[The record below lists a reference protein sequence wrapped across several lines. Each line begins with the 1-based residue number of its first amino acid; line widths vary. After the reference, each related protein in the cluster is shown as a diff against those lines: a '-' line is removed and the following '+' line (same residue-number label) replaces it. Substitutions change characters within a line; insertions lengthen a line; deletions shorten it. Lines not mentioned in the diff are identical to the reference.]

1 MLSIVT
7 GYDPGYLTR
16 QSTPRATNYYT
27 IAVTQHGEPQGVW
40 WGPGAEALGF
50 TPGAEIDPKVME
62 KLYSSFVDP
71 RDENFLNSEVP
82 DAEKEHLGIRPP
94 RYKDADAW
102 YEQLLKREPEATPER
117 QRELRNEAEKK
128 AARQKTV
135 FFYDATFSVPKSVSL
150 LHAGLLSAAQS
161 AEQAGNTERAAQCR
175 ARAEAVER
183 AVMAGASAS
192 LEYLR
197 EHAGAARTGHHG
209 AKVEGRSTGR
219 WTPAGGWV
227 VTQFLQHTNRAGE
240 PQMHVHNAILGRQI
254 CEDGKWRGIDSRALF
269 RSRPGAAAA
278 GERKL
283 FQDLARDLGTEA
295 VERADGNGFE
305 LKGVSSEEILSFSS
319 RRTTVTAEMERKI
332 QAYVDAHGRQP
343 NARVL
348 YKMAQEA
355 TLDTRKTKEPN
366 LNRQALLAKWE
377 ALADR
382 LELGKLGA
390 IPGRVLGRI
399 DPERNAAL
407 AYEPTQLEMDRII
420 TTAVARV
427 QEAKAVFS
435 RHDVY
440 RRIND
445 ELPPNLGALSDQQ
458 IHALV
463 NGMTDVALSPAGP
476 AGVRLLNAPD
486 VVLIPAELR
495 DAEGRSVY
503 LAPNAERYATK
514 ELLDDEQELISE
526 ALRLDAPR
534 IHVEPEASQVE
545 ADGVSV
551 ETASGVEPTAEA
563 DAAVETERQGEE
575 VEAAPTEPG
584 REAEAD
590 EAAGV
595 SRGADEV
602 SGEAAGVWDE
612 APANSEGNEVDPH
625 ENNETGAANSHV
637 SSDEDTNPDAT
648 SSQPND
654 TPHADAQAQ
663 ETPVHT
669 VERSPEE
676 ERLIHAHRDA
686 AAWFQEQLHADS
698 GRQARAYLAE
708 RGLTQALATD
718 APWQVGYAP
727 DTPYGLF
734 THLSKLG
741 YSNEELISAG
751 LVTYAKSGAL
761 IDRFRERVVLP
772 VIDSQG
778 DPVAFVGRNTPASD
792 HPAKWLNSPE
802 SPIYS
807 KKDVLFGVGQQ
818 RQALAAGARPVIVEG
833 PFDVLAVASAYQG
846 EGAALAAVAPC
857 GTALTA
863 DQLTELDAAAAPGAG
878 VVVAFDGD
886 KAGQKAAVRAYDLLR
901 RHPGP
906 VNAAA
911 LPAGVDPG
919 DLAAD
924 PEQLRSVL
932 DEHERL
938 LVDVAV
944 TACVDSHRWQAPT
957 TQAPEITGEEIRRQA
972 AESWGFD
979 PAESEARYQQHLSER
994 AENTTDLAGQV
1005 ARSLARDVA
1014 GVQVP
1019 EPAEDARRQDGAA
1032 PSGMRP
1038 YQEGDLTVEARVAAI
1053 REAAALIDHDAPD
1066 AAQKAQRVMARL
1078 VQETGADHETVQT
1091 VFLDA
1096 LVGEPLPTGQDPM
1109 QPGNEWAQK
1118 SVIASPISAETQAA
1132 WREADQRRVAEQAAA
1147 EAEAAESSELS
1158 DTAAEAAPEPVETR
1172 ESEAEPVPVSSQTPR
1187 VSEETARALR
1197 ESAQVRADLLD
1208 RYPRLHVDQA
1218 DAIAGIAT
1226 SGRGVD
1232 VLVGPAGSGKST
1244 TLGYLADLWKEKTNA
1259 PVVGLATAQ
1268 NAANI
1273 LGAKR
1278 VNGAK
1283 AFDATHNIAKWLY
1296 LVESGKERVTPG
1308 SLIVVDEASMVTTT
1322 HLKEIQEIA
1331 AQARAKVVWAGDHA
1345 QLSAPGAAGAMRH
1358 LAELGG
1364 AYELTKVHRFAEA
1377 WEAEAS
1383 LKLRDGVAEAL
1394 TAYDKHGRLT
1404 AGSRET
1410 VEAEALRGYLADHL
1424 DGKDTLLLAST
1435 NESAS
1440 ALSSRVRAALVEA
1453 GVVEPSGARLRD
1465 ENAAGCGD
1473 LIVARSNDTKIK
1485 VGEDE
1490 RPLSNR
1496 DVLRVV
1502 EVLENGGIRA
1512 ALREEGA
1519 ESDTTVILPAEYVA
1533 DKVELAYSGTTHA
1546 AQGRDVETCYSIVDG
1561 TVTDEML
1568 YVMMTRGQKGNY
1580 GFGVVEDQGADLR
1593 TGPDQAQEYT
1603 AGLRQAGARQRGE
1616 RLPQDQAAK
1625 HARQAREADE
1635 QRLAVFAA
1643 AMQRE
1648 AVDPMGT
1655 EAMLG
1660 EAERPRHLGH
1670 LGAMWLD
1677 MTREYTARGYL
1688 ERAAERGVL
1697 APHHLER
1704 AVDEEALGTLGR
1716 MLTRLE
1722 MAGYKADAILDR
1734 AISARELN
1742 TAEEVTQV
1750 LYWRIEGD
1758 ADKHGID
1765 VASLDPSEEQ
1775 INATWSERTKDLG
1788 VPTIDVARHDI
1799 AQRMDERT
1807 RELAERAAHQPP
1819 RWLVEHIGPVPAET
1833 HTREREQWMQRAGR
1847 VMAYREQWMYKAE
1860 SDAIGPAP
1868 SRANPEQRATWLAA
1882 HDALGAPEGE
1892 RDLSGASLGELYVLR
1907 AAYERETRWAPAYV
1921 ADELRAA
1928 SIQARE
1934 LDQQVSHLRAE
1945 ARQEQDAE
1953 RRTALEAQA
1962 QARAELAQEMHAH
1975 RQDLERIDAARQSW
1989 YDATEDKRVLAERA
2003 DQELRRRAEQDAQ
2016 EQRPAR
2022 VDVEAL
2028 RPLALDGAA
2037 GREYEEAQARRAEQ
2051 AEADERAQV
2060 HPGQMSLDDIEAP
2073 EPESE
2078 VVEAEAVEAAP
2089 EALAIEAPEVEVTEQ
2104 DMAEA
2109 DQVSVVWEAA
2119 PAPEF
2124 DQAEFSAL
2132 GVDWAA
2138 LAAAEPE
2145 PEVVDAEVI
2154 EPEPEPVAEQDQDLP
2169 VVDAEIT
2176 MEIVER
2182 TTEPAPPS
2190 QDVEESAVRVT
2201 VTEIANEDV
2210 PNPWQRPDDFQ
2221 RETQGAEREQDPVAQ
2236 DAPSADQPTLWDEVI
2251 DHAAELDRV
2260 IDQARHAADLASH
2273 RNADRDADRL
2283 AQEEA
2288 DREQRQREARE
2299 VDTERAAREEQARQ
2313 ELEQREAERAAA
2325 ERVREQQLNGPEL

>member
-1 MLSIVT
+1 MLTLVT

-16 QSTPRATNYYT
+16 QSTPRAANYYT

-40 WGPGAEALGF
+40 WGPGAKALGF

-71 RDENFLNSEVP
+71 RDENFLNASIP

-102 YEQLLKREPEATPER
+102 YEQLLKSEPEASPER
-117 QRELRNEAEKK
+117 QRELRNEAEQK

-150 LHAGLLSAAQS
+150 LHAGLLAAAKAAQ
-161 AEQAGNTERAAQCR
+161 EAGNTERAAQCSER
-175 ARAEAVER
+175 AAAVER

-227 VTQFLQHTNRAGE
+227 VTQFLQHTNRDGE
-240 PQMHVHNAILGRQI
+240 PQIHVHNAILGRQL

-295 VERADGNGFE
+295 VQRADGNGFE
-305 LKGVSSEEILSFSS
+305 LKGVSAKEILSFSA
-319 RRTTVTAEMERKI
+319 RRTTVTAELERLIKN
-332 QAYVDAHGRQP
+332 YVEAHGRQP

-366 LNRQALLAKWE
+366 LSRTALLAKWE

-399 DPERNAAL
+399 GPERNAAL

-420 TTAVARV
+420 TTAVERV
-427 QEAKAVFS
+427 QEAKAVFT

-445 ELPPNLGALSDQQ
+445 ELPPNLGALSDEQ

-463 NGMTDVALSPAGP
+463 DSMTDVALSPAGP
-476 AGVRLLNAPD
+476 ADVRLLNAPD

-495 DAEGRSVY
+495 DADGRSVY
-503 LAPNAERYATK
+503 LAPNAEVYATK
-514 ELLDDEQELISE
+514 KTLDDEQELISE

-534 IHVEPEASQVE
+534 IHVEPVAEVEAEQVE
-545 ADGVSV
+545 AAGVSV
-551 ETASGVEPTAEA
+551 ETAPGVEPVVEAEA
-563 DAAVETERQGEE
+563 TIEVERQGEAAE
-575 VEAAPTEPG
+575 VVSTISATEPEAGEVAGGSSSTAGVLAEAAEGWSEAPTNSEGTGVGSHENDEDRSPG
-584 REAEAD
+584 SHVPVAAIEAPAPVREGERGEGAPEA
-590 EAAGV
+590 
-595 SRGADEV
+595 V
-602 SGEAAGVWDE
+602 SGESAVQ
-612 APANSEGNEVDPH
+612 EV
-625 ENNETGAANSHV
+625 ACSL
-637 SSDEDTNPDAT
+637 
-648 SSQPND
+648 
-654 TPHADAQAQ
+654 
-663 ETPVHT
+663 
-669 VERSPEE
+669 EE
-676 ERLIHAHRDA
+676 ERLIQAHRDA
-686 AAWFQEQLHADS
+686 AAWFQGQLH
-698 GRQARAYLAE
+698 GEGGQEARAYMDG
-708 RGLTQALATD
+708 RGFGHAIAQD
-718 APWQVGYAP
+718 SPWQVGYGGSSRYA
-727 DTPYGLF
+727 LF
-734 THLSKLG
+734 NHLSKLG
-741 YSNEELISAG
+741 YSNAELVASG
-751 LVTYAKSGAL
+751 LVLRTEGGG
-761 IDRFRERVVLP
+761 IMDRFRGRVVLP
-772 VIDSQG
+772 VHNAAG
-778 DPVAFVGRNTPASD
+778 DPVAFMGRKMPD
-792 HPAKWLNSPE
+792 DPHPAKWLNSPE
-802 SPIYS
+802 TAIYS
-807 KKDVLFGVGQQ
+807 KGKVLMGLGVQ
-818 RQALAAGARPVIVEG
+818 RQALADGAQPVIVEG
-833 PFDVLAVASAYQG
+833 LFDVLAVAAVQDPRFV
-846 EGAALAAVAPC
+846 AVAPG
-857 GTALTA
+857 GTAFTEDQYAALTA
-863 DQLTELDAAAAPGAG
+863 AAGADAD
-878 VVVAFDGD
+878 VLVAFDNDTGGR
-886 KAGQKAAVRAYDLLR
+886 KASVSAYELLR
-901 RHPGP
+901 HHQGT
-906 VNAAA
+906 VHAAS
-911 LPAGVDPG
+911 LPAGMDPG
-919 DLAAD
+919 DLAGD
-924 PEQLRSVL
+924 PERLRDVL
-932 DEHERL
+932 QDQERQ
-938 LVDVAV
+938 LVDVVVVAG
-944 TACVDSHRWQAPT
+944 VDAHRWPAAPQAQP
-957 TQAPEITGEEIRRQA
+957 QPSAEEFRRQA
-972 AESWGFD
+972 AESWGVD
-979 PAESEARYQQHLSER
+979 PAASEARYQQRLSER
-994 AENTTDLAGQV
+994 TAPEADMG
-1005 ARSLARDVA
+1005 ARLARNLAHQVL

-1019 EPAEDARRQDGAA
+1019 EPAPEVARPVDQ
-1032 PSGMRP
+1032 PRP
-1038 YQEGDLTVEARVAAI
+1038 VLEPYREGDLTVEARVAAI
-1053 REAAALIDHDAPD
+1053 RQAASLIDRDAPD
-1066 AAQKAQRVMARL
+1066 AAERAQRVMARL
-1078 VQETGADHETVQT
+1078 VQETGADHATVQT

-1096 LVGEPLPTGQDPM
+1096 LVGEPLTAAADPT
-1109 QPGNEWAQK
+1109 QPGAAWASK
-1118 SVIASPISAETQAA
+1118 TIIASPISAETQAA
-1132 WREADQRRVAEQAAA
+1132 WREADRQRADEQAAA
-1147 EAEAAESSELS
+1147 EATAAESAE
-1158 DTAAEAAPEPVETR
+1158 TETEAAQAR
-1172 ESEAEPVPVSSQTPR
+1172 ESDAEPAPVSSQTPQ

-1197 ESAQVRADLLD
+1197 ESAQVRAELMEL
-1208 RYPRLHVDQA
+1208 YPRLHVDQA
-1218 DAIAGIAT
+1218 DAVAGIAT

-1244 TLGYLADLWKEKTNA
+1244 TLGYLADLWKQKTSA
-1259 PVVGLATAQ
+1259 PVVGVATAQ

-1296 LVESGKERVTPG
+1296 LVESGKERVVPG

-1322 HLKEIQEIA
+1322 HLKEIQRIA

-1358 LAELGG
+1358 LVELGG
-1364 AYELTKVHRFAEA
+1364 AYELTKVHRFEQA

-1383 LKLRDGVAEAL
+1383 LQLRDGVAEAL
-1394 TAYDKHGRLT
+1394 TAYDRHGRLM
-1404 AGSRET
+1404 AGSRADM
-1410 VEAEALRGYLADHL
+1410 EAQALRGYLADYL

-1440 ALSSRVRAALVEA
+1440 ALSGRARAALVEA
-1453 GVVEPSGARLRD
+1453 GFVDSSVGTRLRD
-1465 ENAAGCGD
+1465 ANTAGVGD
-1473 LIVARSNDTKIK
+1473 LVVARANDTHIK
-1485 VGEDE
+1485 VGEDQ

-1502 EVLENGGIRA
+1502 EVLEDGGIRA
-1512 ALREEGA
+1512 TLREEGA
-1519 ESDTTVILPAEYVA
+1519 TTDTPVTLPADYVA
-1533 DKVELAYSGTTHA
+1533 DKVELAYAGTTHA
-1546 AQGRDVETCYSIVDG
+1546 AQGRDVETCYSIVDN

-1568 YVMMTRGQKGNY
+1568 YVMMTRAQKGNF
-1580 GFGVVEDQGADLR
+1580 GFGVVEDQSADLR

-1616 RLPQDQAAK
+1616 RLTDE

-1635 QRLAVFAA
+1635 QRLAVFGA

-1648 AVDPMGT
+1648 AVDPMAT
-1655 EAMLG
+1655 EAMVG

-1688 ERAAERGVL
+1688 ERAAENGVL

-1704 AVDEEALGTLGR
+1704 ALEEEALGTLGR

-1722 MAGYKADAILDR
+1722 MAGYPADTILDR
-1734 AISARELN
+1734 AISARELG
-1742 TAEEVTQV
+1742 TAEDITQV

-1807 RELAERAAHQPP
+1807 RELAERAVHQPP
-1819 RWLVEHIGPVPAET
+1819 RWLVEHIGPVPADT
-1833 HTREREQWMQRAGR
+1833 RTRERDQWMQRAGR

-1921 ADELRAA
+1921 AEELRTA
-1928 SIQARE
+1928 SRQARE

-1953 RRTALEAQA
+1953 RRAALEAQA
-1962 QARAELAQEMHAH
+1962 QARAELARDMHAH
-1975 RQDLERIDAARQSW
+1975 RQDLERIDAARQGW
-1989 YDATEDKRVLAERA
+1989 YDATQDKRVVAERA

-2016 EQRPAR
+2016 ENRPAR

-2037 GREYEEAQARRAEQ
+2037 GREHEEAQARRAEQ

-2060 HPGQMSLDDIEAP
+2060 APGQLSLDDIEEPAHAP
-2073 EPESE
+2073 EVVEAEP
-2078 VVEAEAVEAAP
+2078 VEAEAVEAVA
-2089 EALAIEAPEVEVTEQ
+2089 ERLAIEAPDPEVTAQ
-2104 DMAEA
+2104 HVAEA
-2109 DQVSVVWEAA
+2109 DSATVAWEAA
-2119 PAPEF
+2119 PAPVF
-2124 DQAEFSAL
+2124 DQAVFSAS
-2132 GVDWAA
+2132 GVDWTA
-2138 LAAAEPE
+2138 LAAPELE
-2145 PEVVDAEVI
+2145 PEVVEAEVI
-2154 EPEPEPVAEQDQDLP
+2154 EPEPVREPVAEQDRDLP
-2169 VVDAEIT
+2169 VVDAQIT
-2176 MEIVER
+2176 MEVVER

-2190 QDVEESAVRVT
+2190 QGVEESEVRVI

-2210 PNPWQRPDDFQ
+2210 PDPWQRPEDFQ
-2221 RETQGAEREQDPVAQ
+2221 RETQAPERERDPVTQ

-2251 DHAAELDRV
+2251 DPDAELDRV
-2260 IDQARHAADLASH
+2260 IDQARHAADLAGH
-2273 RNADRDADRL
+2273 RNVEREAEKV

-2325 ERVREQQLNGPEL
+2325 ERAREQQLNGPEL